1 MKTQNLK
8 TQRGL
13 SLIELIVTMAI
24 AAIVLGVGVPTFGNV
39 MADNGMATN
48 ANRFVSSINLAR
60 SSAVR
65 FQRNAIICAS
75 SNYNATTPT
84 CDTGTDWSDGWI
96 VYVDKDRDGAVDAD
110 EVQSVFEPMSDNVT
124 FASGTVASFT
134 YDARGFVNNGDNL
147 TLCDNRTGEM
157 GRQVRINAA
166 GRVSVIRQV
175 CG

>member
-39 MADNGMATN
+39 IADNSMASN
-48 ANRFVSSINLAR
+48 ANRFVASINLAR

-65 FQRNAIICAS
+65 YQRPAVICAS

-84 CDTGTDWSDGWI
+84 CDAGTDWSNGWI

-110 EVQSVFEPMSDNVT
+110 EVQSVFEPMDDDVS
-124 FASGTVASFT
+124 FASGAVASFT

-147 TLCDNRTGEM
+147 TLCDDRTGEM
-157 GRQVRINAA
+157 GRQVRVNAA
-166 GRVSVIRQV
+166 GRVSVVRQV

>member
-39 MADNGMATN
+39 VADNSMATN

-65 FQRNAIICAS
+65 YQRNAVICAS

-84 CDTGTDWSDGWI
+84 CDSGTDWSAGWI

-110 EVQSVFEPMSDNVT
+110 EVQSVFEPFSDDVT
-124 FASGTVASFT
+124 FSSGTVASFS
-134 YDARGFVNNGDNL
+134 YDARGFVDNGDTL
-147 TLCDNRTGEM
+147 TLCDDRTGEM

-166 GRVSVIRQV
+166 GRVSVVRQV

>member
-1 MKTQNLK
+1 MKTQLQK

-39 MADNGMATN
+39 VADNAMASN
-48 ANRFVSSINLAR
+48 ANRFVASINLAR

-65 FQRNAIICAS
+65 YQRNATICAS
-75 SNYNATTPT
+75 SNYNAATPT
-84 CDTGTDWSDGWI
+84 CSAGTDWSNGWI

-110 EVQSVFEPMSDNVT
+110 EVQSVFEPFSDDVS
-124 FASGTVASFT
+124 FASGAVNGFT
-134 YDARGFVNNGDNL
+134 YDARGFVDNGDNL
-147 TLCDNRTGEM
+147 TLCDDRTGEM
-157 GRQVRINAA
+157 GRQVRVNAA
-166 GRVSVIRQV
+166 GRVSVVRQV

>member
-39 MADNGMATN
+39 VADNSMASN
-48 ANRFVSSINLAR
+48 ANRFVASINLAR
-60 SSAVR
+60 SAAIR
-65 FQRNAIICAS
+65 YQRPATICAS
-75 SNYNATTPT
+75 SSYNATTPT
-84 CDTGTDWSDGWI
+84 CSSGTDWSDGWI

-110 EVQSVFEPMSDNVT
+110 EVQSVFEPMDDDVT
-124 FASGTVASFT
+124 FSSGAVNGFT
-134 YDARGFVNNGDNL
+134 YDARGFVDNGDNL

-157 GRQVRINAA
+157 GRQVRVNAA
-166 GRVSVIRQV
+166 GRVSVVRQV